1 MPILVHRFLELWEQK
16 ESTNKTFDLDEML
29 WAEPEVFELPVI
41 ESRNLQ
47 AVMDGNTVCLIDS
60 RGFGDLSKFS

>member
-47 AVMDGNTVCLIDS
+47 ASTL
-60 RGFGDLSKFS
+60 R